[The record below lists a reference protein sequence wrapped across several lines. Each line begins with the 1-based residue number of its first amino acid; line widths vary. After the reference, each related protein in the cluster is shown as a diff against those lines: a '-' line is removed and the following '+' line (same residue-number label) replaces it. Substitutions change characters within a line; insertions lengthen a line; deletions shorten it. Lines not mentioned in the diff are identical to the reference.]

1 MSIKGFLSIKEK
13 EEIST
18 ELTEVIRQAITE
30 VGSEKVIIIGQINI
44 QVNSAQGGGAKV
56 LVTN

>member
-1 MSIKGFLSIKEK
+1 MNWLSKSEK

-18 ELTEVIRQAITE
+18 ELVKVVRQAI
-30 VGSEKVIIIGQINI
+30 VDGGAEKVIIIGRIDI
-44 QVNSAQGGGAKV
+44 QLNLAQGGGAKV